1 MRNLKHIGL
10 QGGLLDA
17 MTWSCTLA
25 EQQPMSIQV
34 ADSNY
39 GPKYFEPFHRK
50 R

>member
-10 QGGLLDA
+10 QNGLLDA

-25 EQQPMSIQV
+25 EQQPMPIQV

-39 GPKYFEPFHRK
+39 SSKGFNRFHRK